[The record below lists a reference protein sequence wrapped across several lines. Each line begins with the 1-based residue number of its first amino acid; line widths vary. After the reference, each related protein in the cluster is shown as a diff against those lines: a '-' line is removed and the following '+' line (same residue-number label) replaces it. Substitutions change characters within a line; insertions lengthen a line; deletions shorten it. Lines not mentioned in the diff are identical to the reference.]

1 MSSVVPAG
9 WSEVHLGGLIDKL
22 IDFRGRTPKK
32 LGLDWGGGNIK
43 ALSANNVKMGRV
55 DFDKECYLASDELYA
70 KWMTKGD
77 ARKDDVLFTMEAPL
91 GNVCLVPDDHRY
103 ILSQRVILFRTNELV
118 EPPYIYQVLAG
129 QHFQKILQKHSTGTT
144 ATGIQQKNIVKLKL
158 LIPNSIKEQKKI
170 ACILTSVDE
179 VIENTQK
186 QIDKLQDLKKA
197 TMNELLT
204 KGIGHTEFKD
214 SELGSIPKSWEVLTF
229 SECDIKVLDG
239 DRGNEYPKEADFKSS
254 GFCLFLSAKNVT
266 KNGFRFDTTAFITKD
281 KDERLRKGRLNPQ
294 DIVITTRGTV
304 GNIAFYDDSINF
316 DTVRINSGMAI
327 IRNNNAHIE
336 CAFIYKLLSSGVIIT
351 QLKNLTFGSAQ
362 PQLTIGTLN
371 ELQLPIPPLAEQSQI
386 VSAISSIQ
394 IALDKM
400 ENKLA
405 QTQSLKK
412 SLMQD
417 LLAGKVR
424 VKVN

>member
-1 MSSVVPAG
+1 MSSVVPEG
-9 WSEVHLGGLIDKL
+9 WEETNLSSLVSVDIESLKGNTDPDYKFKYIDISCVSTGSVTPPSQYILFQNAPSRAKRVVRQNDVLIATVRPNLKAFAHFDEEGEDWVASTGFAVLRNKEWADSRFIFNVMLSDDVSGQIDKL
-22 IDFRGRTPKK
+22 VAGSNYPAINSSDVKDLTV
-32 LGLDWGGGNIK
+32 
-43 ALSANNVKMGRV
+43 LSP
-55 DFDKECYLASDELYA
+55 
-70 KWMTKGD
+70 
-77 ARKDDVLFTMEAPL
+77 PL
-91 GNVCLVPDDHRY
+91 P
-103 ILSQRVILFRTNELV
+103 
-118 EPPYIYQVLAG
+118 
-129 QHFQKILQKHSTGTT
+129 
-144 ATGIQQKNIVKLKL
+144 
-158 LIPNSIKEQKKI
+158 EQKKI
-170 ACILTSVDE
+170 ASILTSVDE

-214 SELGSIPKSWEVLTF
+214 SELGRIPKSWDVLTF
-229 SECDIKVLDG
+229 SESDIKVLDG

-304 GNIAFYDDSINF
+304 GNIAFYDDSVNF
-316 DTVRINSGMAI
+316 NTVRINSGMAI

-336 CAFIYKLLSSGVIIT
+336 CAFIYKLLSSGVITT

-386 VSAISSIQ
+386 VSAITSIQ

-400 ENKLA
+400 ENKLS
-405 QTQSLKK
+405 QTKSLKK

-417 LLAGKVR
+417 LLTGKVR
-424 VKVN
+424 VTVN